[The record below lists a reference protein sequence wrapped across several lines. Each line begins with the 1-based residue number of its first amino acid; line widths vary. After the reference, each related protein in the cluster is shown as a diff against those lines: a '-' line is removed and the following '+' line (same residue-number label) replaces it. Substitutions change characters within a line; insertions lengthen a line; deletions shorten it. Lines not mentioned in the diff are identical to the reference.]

1 MTKDDFA
8 LIVYRSI
15 RDSINQNIEWVEF
28 SDNKITV
35 LTKFGE
41 EFEEKGSWAID
52 FSMIQENLPDSTS
65 KPAPSQKKKES
76 FLSKLFKARKKNES
90 AI

>member
-8 LIVYRSI
+8 LIIYRSI

-41 EFEEKGSWAID
+41 GFEEKGSWSID
-52 FSMIQENLPDSTS
+52 FSMIQENLHDSTS
-65 KPAPSQKKKES
+65 EPAPSQKKES
-76 FLSKLFKARKKNES
+76 FLSNLFKGWKE
-90 AI
+90 